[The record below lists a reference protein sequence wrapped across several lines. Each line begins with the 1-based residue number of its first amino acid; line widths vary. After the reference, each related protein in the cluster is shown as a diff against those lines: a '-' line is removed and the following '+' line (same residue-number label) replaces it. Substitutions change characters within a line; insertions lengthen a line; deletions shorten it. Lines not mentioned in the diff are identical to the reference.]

1 MSQSEK
7 MNNDRSGQRIESMY
21 FGLLDKL
28 KLRRF
33 FYFHKIRNRGFLK
46 NSQNGKHAEGTAAGV
61 SFCLPGVQRA
71 GSPLC
76 QGSKRKGKNDEYK
89 NRGEHI
95 YKENRADRLFRIKR
109 KPTAICKIIY
119 R

>member
-7 MNNDRSGQRIESMY
+7 MNNDRSGQRIEPMY
-21 FGLLDKL
+21 FGLLLKL
-28 KLRRF
+28 KLRRL

-46 NSQNGKHAEGTAAGV
+46 NRQNGKHAEGTVAGV

-76 QGSKRKGKNDEYK
+76 LECKGWQHLAGVK
-89 NRGEHI
+89 GQS
-95 YKENRADRLFRIKR
+95 
-109 KPTAICKIIY
+109 P
-119 R
+119 